1 MDIQAVYMLWCTHL
15 WHVGLLNLS
24 PWVGSQF
31 VVLGWE
37 SYLGQNVLSFWVE
50 SFKTVLRIVMFYKWL
65 NQCWNWCNG
74 THLYHSYYFV
84 GTGGVNYC
92 TYYDTP
98 SNYSVLELAPHAVL
112 MYTTRYTLYLH
123 CDRCSWVVECPQF
136 GQACSY
142 GVQPSYWQRCT
153 ELSLILILASF
164 SLQKITWCRVH
175 CLRCCMGCV
184 WASTVGQGHNRNNYL
199 PDHWLETKVCLYR
212 VIPWKTA
219 SVWSRFLKRDIKF
232 NCTFH

>member
-24 PWVGSQF
+24 PWVGSQS

-98 SNYSVLELAPHAVL
+98 SNYSVLELAPHAVR
-112 MYTTRYTLYLH
+112 MYTTRYTLYFTLWPMLLSGGMSPVWSGLFL
-123 CDRCSWVVECPQF
+123 RCSTIVLTTVHWIELDSDTGFLFIAENNMV
-136 GQACSY
+136 S
-142 GVQPSYWQRCT
+142 CT
-153 ELSLILILASF
+153 LFALLHGL
-164 SLQKITWCRVH
+164 
-175 CLRCCMGCV
+175 CLG
-184 WASTVGQGHNRNNYL
+184 
-199 PDHWLETKVCLYR
+199 
-212 VIPWKTA
+212 
-219 SVWSRFLKRDIKF
+219 
-232 NCTFH
+232 FHGGART